1 MSYKVLQSFKKH
13 KVDLRTEK
21 YIPFL
26 VVGCDYFSYCAYKK
40 LVATHGP
47 ERVLWLSEKVIGLEN
62 LKLYYPGDVR
72 TAEDKKY
79 FMESHSELVNGEIS
93 ERSRFIKEGEWKE
106 FGGRTKGEEILPGEE
121 FFVPAKLALKNDIAL
136 QVGEVDLSLVVL
148 TAISKITISDVD
160 NLAEPFVWI
169 LEASNGVTYKVLELI
184 WGYAPARLVKK
195 ISNLEKVSNEFIE
208 ASEETNSKCLL
219 HVNFKLKQKWSDS
232 EATLFVPLSYT
243 HPWGHFIGEFK
254 PFNEESKTQDL
265 IFIHFVDAHE
275 TSEEEIS
282 KKIKLLKRNF
292 EKTFTGLDLDNEEE
306 FILLSEEAPKV
317 LNKKIDL
324 ALWPTH
330 LHFVGMNAL
339 VKSEAQEALT
349 HSARGLSTLEELS

>member
-1 MSYKVLQSFKKH
+1 MSYKILQSFKKN
-13 KVDLRTEK
+13 KVDVRTEK

-26 VVGCDYFSYCAYKK
+26 VVGSDYFSYCAYRD
-40 LVATHGP
+40 LVAKHGI

-62 LKLYYPGDVR
+62 LRLYYPGDVR
-72 TAEDKKY
+72 TAEDKK
-79 FMESHSELVNGEIS
+79 FFLENHPELVSGEVS
-93 ERSRFIKEGEWKE
+93 DRSRFIKEGEWKE

-121 FFVPAKLALKNDIAL
+121 FFVPAKLALKNDVAL
-136 QVGEVDLSLVVL
+136 QVGEVDLSLIEMA
-148 TAISKITISDVD
+148 AITKVTLCDVD

-169 LEASNGVTYKVLELI
+169 IEASNAVTYKVHELI

-195 ISNLEKVSNEFIE
+195 IANLEKVTNEFIE

-219 HVNFKLKQKWSDS
+219 HVNFKLKQKLSDS

-254 PFNEESKTQDL
+254 PFNEETKTQEL

-292 EKTFTGLDLDNEEE
+292 EKTFTGLNLDNEEE

-317 LNKKIDL
+317 LNKKIDQET
-324 ALWPTH
+324 WPAH

-339 VKSEAQEALT
+339 VKTEAQEALT
-349 HSARGLSTLEELS
+349 HSARGLSTLEAI